1 MPKYRGD
8 SEDWLDHEG
17 AHRHGDGGSGR
28 GRAGGSKQK
37 GDKAK
42 PLPSEQANA
51 TVAEVFPNQCRVRL
65 DEDRSEILCS
75 YRRATVFQQGDVRER
90 SPVAVGDRV
99 LAQRLNPQSGI
110 VEGVCLR
117 RNHLSRPAPGK
128 EDQGRTQHVV
138 AANVDI
144 LVIMT
149 SATTPAFS
157 PGLVD
162 RYLVAA
168 TYAGIE
174 PILCLNKVDQLA
186 PDAPRPSKVYRE
198 LGYSVFEISTKQR
211 LGIEPLLESIRG
223 KSAAFCGQSGV
234 GKTSLL
240 RVLLGS
246 EVGKVGDV
254 SDATGKGK
262 HTTSAAI
269 LLRGAPGSDWIDT
282 PGVREFGLAE
292 IQPEQ
297 LKDLFPEFRNLS
309 CQAPGC
315 LHESEEGCAARTLG
329 RYPSYRRMMESLRSG
344 EG

>member
-8 SEDWLDHEG
+8 SEDWLDHEESKN
-17 AHRHGDGGSGR
+17 GGSRR
-28 GRAGGSKQK
+28 GRANGPKQK
-37 GDKAK
+37 TDKAK
-42 PLPSEQANA
+42 PLSAEQANA

-75 YRRATVFQQGDVRER
+75 YRRATVFQQGDIRER

-99 LAQRLNPQSGI
+99 SAQRLNPQSGI

-117 RNHLSRPAPGK
+117 RNHLSRPAPGR
-128 EDQGRTQHVV
+128 EDQGKTQHVV
-138 AANVDI
+138 AANVDY
-144 LVIMT
+144 LVIVT

-186 PDAPRPSKVYRE
+186 ADSSRPTRIYKE
-198 LGYSVFEISTKQR
+198 LGYSVFEISTKQQV
-211 LGIEPLLESIRG
+211 GMDALLNRIRG
-223 KSAAFCGQSGV
+223 KGAVFCGQSGV

-246 EVGKVGDV
+246 NVGKVGDV
-254 SDATGKGK
+254 SGATGKGK
-262 HTTSAAI
+262 HTTTAAI
-269 LLRGAPGSDWIDT
+269 LLGGPEGSDWIDT
-282 PGVREFGLAE
+282 PGVREFGLLE
-292 IQPEQ
+292 IKPEQ
-297 LKDLFPEFRNLS
+297 LKDQFPEFRGLA

-315 LHESEEGCAARTLG
+315 LHESEEGCAARSLE
-329 RYPSYRRMMESLRSG
+329 RYPSYLRIITSLRTG

>member
-17 AHRHGDGGSGR
+17 AKNGGGSRR
-28 GRAGGSKQK
+28 GRANGPNQK
-37 GDKAK
+37 TDKAK
-42 PLPSEQANA
+42 PLPLEQANA

-99 LAQRLNPQSGI
+99 SVQRLNPQSGI
-110 VEGVCLR
+110 IEGVCLR
-117 RNHLSRPAPGK
+117 RNHLSRPAPGR
-128 EDQGRTQHVV
+128 EDQGKTQHVV
-138 AANVDI
+138 AANVEY
-144 LVIMT
+144 LVIVT

-174 PILCLNKVDQLA
+174 PILCLNKVDQLT
-186 PDAPRPSKVYRE
+186 PESPKPSQVYKD
-198 LGYSVFEISTKQR
+198 LGYSVFEISTKKQI
-211 LGIEPLLESIRG
+211 GIDALLERVRG
-223 KSAAFCGQSGV
+223 KSAVFCGQSGV

-246 EVGKVGDV
+246 EIGKIGDV
-254 SDATGKGK
+254 SHATGKGK
-262 HTTSAAI
+262 HTTTAAI
-269 LLRGAPGSDWIDT
+269 LLGGPEGSDWIDT
-282 PGVREFGLAE
+282 PGVREFGLLE
-292 IQPEQ
+292 IKPEQ
-297 LKDLFPEFRNLS
+297 LKDQFPEFRNLP

-315 LHESEEGCAARTLG
+315 LHESEEGCAARTLE
-329 RYPSYRRMMESLRSG
+329 RYASYRRIIESLRQG

>member
-17 AHRHGDGGSGR
+17 AHKNGSKR
-28 GRAGGSKQK
+28 GRASGSKQK
-37 GDKAK
+37 TDKAN
-42 PLPSEQANA
+42 PLPPEQANA

-90 SPVAVGDRV
+90 SPVTVGDRV

-117 RNHLSRPAPGK
+117 KNHLSRPAPGR
-128 EDQGRTQHVV
+128 EDQGKTQHVV
-138 AANVDI
+138 AANVEF
-144 LVIMT
+144 LVIVT
-149 SATTPAFS
+149 SATTPAFT

-186 PDAPRPSKVYRE
+186 PDASKPTRVYRE
-198 LGYSVFEISTKQR
+198 LGYTVVEISTKQKI
-211 LGIEPLLESIRG
+211 GIDALLEKVRG
-223 KSAAFCGQSGV
+223 KGAVFCGQSGV

-240 RVLLGS
+240 RVLLGTQI
-246 EVGKVGDV
+246 GKIGDV
-254 SDATGKGK
+254 SSATGKGK
-262 HTTSAAI
+262 HTTTAAV
-269 LLRGAPGSDWIDT
+269 LLGGPEGSDWIDT

-292 IQPEQ
+292 IKPEQ
-297 LKDLFPEFRNLS
+297 LKDQFPEFRDLK
-309 CQAPGC
+309 CQAPSC
-315 LHESEEGCAARTLG
+315 LHESEEGCAARSFE
-329 RYPSYRRMMESLRSG
+329 RYPSYRRIIESLRAG